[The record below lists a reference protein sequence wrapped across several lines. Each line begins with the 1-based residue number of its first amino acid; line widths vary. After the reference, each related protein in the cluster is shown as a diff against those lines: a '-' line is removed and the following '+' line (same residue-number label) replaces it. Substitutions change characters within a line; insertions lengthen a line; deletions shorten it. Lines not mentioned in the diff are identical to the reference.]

1 MLVEPLDKYL
11 SVNGFRLHYLDWGTE
26 GKQAMLLLHGF
37 TTLAH
42 AWDFFAPAFRDRYHI
57 LAPDQRGHGDSQWA
71 QDATYTTE
79 DHLVDIAGFV
89 DALKLENFVLVGHS
103 MGGRNAIMYAACF
116 PEKVARLIL
125 IDSRPDNDPVASEA
139 LGQLLTAI
147 PDEINSVDELAP
159 ELKRLYP
166 YLSSQMCLHLAH
178 HGLRE
183 IDGAKF
189 IPKYDLRMREQSA
202 RAGYGVSDLW
212 LFFELITCPILIVR
226 GAESP
231 ILSQKAAQR
240 MCQVNAN
247 ACLAEIEGASH
258 MVPQENPAA
267 FEEAVRSFLDSEG

>member
-1 MLVEPLDKYL
+1 MLVQSLDKYL
-11 SVNGFRLHYLDWGTE
+11 SVNGLRLHYLDWGNE

-57 LAPDQRGHGDSQWA
+57 VALDQRGHGDSQWA
-71 QDATYTTE
+71 KDAAYTAE
-79 DHLVDIAGFV
+79 DHLVDISGFV
-89 DALKLENFVLVGHS
+89 DALKLNDIVLVGHS
-103 MGGRNAIMYAACF
+103 MGGRNAVMYAACF

-147 PDEINSVDELAP
+147 PDEISSIEELAP
-159 ELKRLYP
+159 ELARLYP
-166 YLSSQMCLHLAH
+166 YLSPQMCLHLAY
-178 HGLRE
+178 HGLRQV
-183 IDGAKF
+183 GNGRF
-189 IPKYDLRMREQSA
+189 IPKYDLRMRAQSA
-202 RAGYGVSDLW
+202 RAGYGVSELW

-231 ILSQKAAQR
+231 IFSPEAARR
-240 MCQVNAN
+240 MCQVNPKAR
-247 ACLAEIEGASH
+247 LVEVQQASH

-267 FEEAVRSFLDSEG
+267 FEEAARQFLEG